1 MQLRND
7 FKYALIEEYKTYWN
21 AYDNPNEF
29 YSDILSMSNEMFE
42 HFTARR
48 MSAKGMSAVTELK
61 LLDQN
66 TLWFVV
72 YGKTKRALECL
83 QVINK
88 DEIEFL
94 GQKNRLEV
102 KRKIVN
108 LQTTVLNDS
117 DESQD
122 SQS

>member
-29 YSDILSMSNEMFE
+29 YSDILSMDSGMFE
-42 HFTARR
+42 HFGQRR

-61 LLDQN
+61 LIDQN
-66 TLWFVV
+66 TLWFVI

-83 QVINK
+83 EVIKK
-88 DEIEFL
+88 DDIEFL
-94 GQKNRLEV
+94 GSKNRLEV
-102 KRKIVN
+102 KRKIIDCQN
-108 LQTTVLNDS
+108 
-117 DESQD
+117 
-122 SQS
+122 QS

>member
-83 QVINK
+83 KVIK
-88 DEIEFL
+88 QDDIQYL
-94 GQKNRLEV
+94 GTKHRLMV
-102 KRKIVN
+102 SRKIIDC
-108 LQTTVLNDS
+108 QSS
-117 DESQD
+117 DK
-122 SQS
+122 

>member
-1 MQLRND
+1 
-7 FKYALIEEYKTYWN
+7 
-21 AYDNPNEF
+21 
-29 YSDILSMSNEMFE
+29 MSNEMFE

-66 TLWFVV
+66 TLWFVI

-83 QVINK
+83 EVINK
-88 DEIEFL
+88 EEIEFL
-94 GQKNRLEV
+94 GHKNRLDV
-102 KRKIVN
+102 KRKIVS
-108 LQTTVLNDS
+108 LQPTVSNDS

>member
-66 TLWFVV
+66 TLWFVI

-83 QVINK
+83 EVINK
-88 DEIEFL
+88 EAVSYTHLRAHE
-94 GQKNRLEV
+94 
-102 KRKIVN
+102 
-108 LQTTVLNDS
+108 T
-117 DESQD
+117 
-122 SQS
+122 

>member
-1 MQLRND
+1 
-7 FKYALIEEYKTYWN
+7 
-21 AYDNPNEF
+21 
-29 YSDILSMSNEMFE
+29 MSNEMFE

-48 MSAKGMSAVTELK
+48 MSAKGMSGVTELK

-66 TLWFVV
+66 TLWFVI

-83 QVINK
+83 EVINK
-88 DEIEFL
+88 EEIEFL
-94 GQKNRLEV
+94 GHKNRLDV

-108 LQTTVLNDS
+108 LQTTASNDS